1 MTNNRKHSP
10 KEIIERLSEA
20 EALLASGCTVG
31 KVCAAMGITKQ
42 TFYRW
47 RKAYSGLKV
56 DQAQRLKA
64 LERENVRLRKAVADL
79 TLDNVVLKEAI
90 EKNK

>member
-1 MTNNRKHSP
+1 MARRKKHNP
-10 KEIIERLSEA
+10 QQIIERLREA

-31 KVCAAMGITKQ
+31 QVCAALGITKQ

-47 RKAYSGLKV
+47 RKSYGGLKV

-64 LERENVRLRKAVADL
+64 LERENARLRKAVADL
-79 TLDNVVLKEAI
+79 TLDKLVLKEVI
-90 EKNK
+90 DKSN